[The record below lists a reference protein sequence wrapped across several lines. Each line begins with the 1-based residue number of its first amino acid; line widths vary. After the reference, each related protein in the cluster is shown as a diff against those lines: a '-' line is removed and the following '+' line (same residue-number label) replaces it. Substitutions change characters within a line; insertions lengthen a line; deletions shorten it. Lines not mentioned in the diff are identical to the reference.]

1 MRVVASEWGT
11 GQIFWSMMWFFI
23 WFIWIW
29 LLITVFVDLFRSSD
43 LSGWAKALW
52 AIFVILVPYLGVF
65 VYIIVRGHKMSER
78 AAKEAQQADASAR
91 AYIQDAAGTASSPA
105 DELTKLAALKA
116 QGAISDAEYE
126 QLKAKALA
134 S

>member
-1 MRVVASEWGT
+1 MRVLASEWGT

-29 LLITVFVDLFRSSD
+29 LLITVFVDLFRSHD

-65 VYIIVRGHKMSER
+65 IYIIVRGHKMSER
-78 AAKEAQQADASAR
+78 AAQEAAQADARAR
-91 AYIQDAAGTASSPA
+91 AYIQDAAGTAASPA

-126 QLKAKALA
+126 QLKAKA
-134 S
+134 